1 MLRCRTWLNWR
12 RTTRIVTL
20 HIEAN
25 EEDWEQGVYLV
36 FWFPSESTSSIHHTM
51 DDRTLHN
58 ELLRMQRNMSH
69 SAAEYVNVTRRMM
82 YMVKAVDLTLESLY
96 TGRALDRAIWRYE
109 ALWLPL
115 LAAVSNPPTQDA
127 QPKWTQSSFTT
138 KVDEIQTKNFSK
150 GGLWLDPN
158 SIIPP
163 IDIAWVWHCHRLNP
177 IGYEADLASFVPGG
191 DDESFQYFRKACST
205 TVDTAFRFSDGED
218 AQSKPTRRLWDI
230 IYPFESFMPKYLL
243 SHSFAVEE
251 SKKRQH
257 ITSFTNEITR
267 DSFRSVLKYDLM
279 TAACLQKAFLYQ
291 IVDED
296 DIDLGVRFETNEY
309 LHRAY
314 HRYLQFIVLHRHA
327 PDALLVPMND
337 INIIWHMH
345 LSCTVEYNHDCNVL
359 IGYVVKHD
367 HISVERMREEALAQM
382 DADRIA
388 SGEQEVDPETLDED
402 EYVAYQERKRRG
414 IAIRETKALWE
425 SVYGATPRY
434 DLPDTRYRG
443 QPTGDRGGFYEVF
456 QKINGTT
463 KDITWPETVLRM
475 VLAIFVCCGGAFLMC
490 WAFYKTMVAHGKFLV
505 GLPVGVGVMALG
517 LYIFLAIPISRPL
530 SSQSRFWLERAYR
543 QTHNPLP
550 PYLMSS
556 QKKVL

>member
-1 MLRCRTWLNWR
+1 
-12 RTTRIVTL
+12 
-20 HIEAN
+20 
-25 EEDWEQGVYLV
+25 
-36 FWFPSESTSSIHHTM
+36 M

-69 SAAEYVNVTRRMM
+69 SAAEYINVTRRMI

-96 TGRALDRAIWRYE
+96 TGRALERAIWRYE

-115 LAAVSNPPTQDA
+115 LAAISNPPT
-127 QPKWTQSSFTT
+127 SSMKPQWRNTSFAT
-138 KVDEIQTKNFSK
+138 KVDEIKTKNFSK
-150 GGLWLDPN
+150 GGLWLNPTTV
-158 SIIPP
+158 IPP

-177 IGYEADLASFVPGG
+177 VAYDADLARFVVEEHQP
-191 DDESFQYFRKACST
+191 SFQYFRKACAT
-205 TVDTAFRFSDGED
+205 TIETAFRFSDGED
-218 AQSKPTRRLWDI
+218 VQSKPTRQLWDT
-230 IYPFESFMPKYLL
+230 IYPFEAFMPKYLI

-257 ITSFTNEITR
+257 ITSYTNEITR
-267 DSFRSVLKYDLM
+267 DSFRSILEYDLV
-279 TAACLQKAFLYQ
+279 TAANLQRAFLFQ

-296 DIDLGVRFETNEY
+296 DLEKGASYETNEY

-327 PDALLVPMND
+327 PNTLLVPMND
-337 INIIWHMH
+337 ISIIWHMH
-345 LSCTVEYNHDCNVL
+345 LSCTTEYYHDCAVL
-359 IGYVVKHD
+359 IGYPVKHSPILVD
-367 HISVERMREEALAQM
+367 EMRVEAVAQQEAE
-382 DADRIA
+382 RIA
-388 SGEQEVDPETLDED
+388 NGEQELDPETMDED
-402 EYVAYQERKRRG
+402 ELAELHERQRSG

-443 QPTGDRGGFYEVF
+443 QPTGDRGGFHEVF
-456 QKINGTT
+456 QRINGTT
-463 KDITWPETVLRM
+463 KDITWPETIMRM
-475 VLAIFVCCGGAFLMC
+475 IVAIVVATLGASLAL
-490 WAFYKTMVAHGKFLV
+490 WSFYKTMTSHGKYLV
-505 GLPVGVGVMALG
+505 GLPIGMGVVGLG

-530 SSQSRFWLERAYR
+530 SSQARFWLERAYR

-550 PYLMSS
+550 PYLISS